1 MSHDTFLAF
10 ICSLTF
16 FRHRWQP
23 HHSSTACAYLGC
35 EPFAETRLA
44 PPRSECSD
52 EENRTPLTSQGT
64 FAYTYIGFPN
74 RCFRSLK
81 DKETPEVDNND
92 RSTITTSQLAIHLIN
107 TRLGALTLAPR
118 LSKLKVVALGHPPL
132 ALAAPLLT
140 ASFGRTPLSYRM
152 LFSTTIGV

>member
-1 MSHDTFLAF
+1 MFGRRRQNTFDFTGHLCLHLHW
-10 ICSLTF
+10 I
-16 FRHRWQP
+16 P
-23 HHSSTACAYLGC
+23 H
-35 EPFAETRLA
+35 
-44 PPRSECSD
+44 
-52 EENRTPLTSQGT
+52 
-64 FAYTYIGFPN
+64 